1 MKIGDVVK
9 KLPSKDKIILT
20 YEHKFIITYSLSADI
35 YSLYE
40 IVDDGYRFLKTR
52 KNNPLF
58 SECGY

>member
-35 YSLYE
+35 Y
-40 IVDDGYRFLKTR
+40 
-52 KNNPLF
+52 
-58 SECGY
+58 